1 MPRGVLVDD
10 RERALAA
17 KLSRVPD
24 ANVSVVR
31 LEVGDVHVLAEG
43 GADPVLVLERKTRE
57 DLLGSLRDGRFHAQ
71 RERMVATY
79 GRGRVAYVVEGMT
92 RWDAAESGAEIAL
105 VLRDSVP
112 VFWSRDVDDTAALVD
127 RLCRCDLRERDAPPS
142 AAETLPR
149 PAKASVADPER
160 SLAAMLR
167 CVDGVSAR
175 RATKLAADFGTAAA
189 LVAHLGDDRDAAV
202 ARIADTRDVGGRRLG
217 HCLANRIAACFCGV
231 APYTAGS
238 LGEGEGDDHGSD
250 DHGVREG

>member
-24 ANVSVVR
+24 ANVSVAR
-31 LEVGDVHVLAEG
+31 LEAGDVHVLADG

-57 DLLGSLRDGRFHAQ
+57 DLLSSLRDGRFNAQ
-71 RERMVATY
+71 RERMVASF
-79 GRGRVAYVVEGMT
+79 GRGRVAYVVEGST
-92 RWDAAESGAEIAL
+92 DWSAAEAGAEIAL
-105 VLRDSVP
+105 VLRDSIP

-127 RLCRCDLRERDAPPS
+127 RLSRCDLRERAAPPS
-142 AAETLPR
+142 AADTLPR

-175 RATKLAADFGTAAA
+175 RATRLAAEFGTPAG
-189 LVAHLGDDRDAAV
+189 LVDLLGGDRDAAV
-202 ARIADTRDVGGRRLG
+202 ARIADTRDVGGRRMG
-217 HCLANRIAACFCGV
+217 SCLAHRIAACFGGV
-231 APYTAGS
+231 APYSAGAPD
-238 LGEGEGDDHGSD
+238 EGDDDDDGDGSD
-250 DHGVREG
+250 ERWK